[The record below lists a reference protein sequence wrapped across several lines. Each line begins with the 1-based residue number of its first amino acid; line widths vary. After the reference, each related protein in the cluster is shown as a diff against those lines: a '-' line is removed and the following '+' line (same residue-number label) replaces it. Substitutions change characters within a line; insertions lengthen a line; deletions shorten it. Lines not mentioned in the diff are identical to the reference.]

1 MTKTSHS
8 EVFENWSNEVKKIL
22 NQLPTNTI
30 DGQPLE
36 YQDDEFQTCMNKLQ
50 QCSLRFEEFPIY
62 PINEKIATEL
72 VWDQL
77 RGYNERSDI

>member
-36 YQDDEFQTCMNKLQ
+36 YQDDDFQTCMTKLQ
-50 QCSLRFEEFPIY
+50 QCALKFEEFPIY
-62 PINEKIATEL
+62 PINEKIAAEL

-77 RGYNERSDI
+77 RGYDERPNI